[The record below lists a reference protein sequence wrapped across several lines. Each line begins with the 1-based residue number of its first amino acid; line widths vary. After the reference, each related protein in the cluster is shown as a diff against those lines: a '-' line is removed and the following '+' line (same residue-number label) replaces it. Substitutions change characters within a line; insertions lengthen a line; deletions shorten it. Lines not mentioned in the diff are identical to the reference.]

1 MDMVPATYLDNL
13 KRYWRRRKYQRLDD
27 NKKRMKVARLGNN
40 QRRGWKLRLARKLKF
55 KVVLPVKLLT
65 KFHSA
70 YINMMVRLVGDK
82 ETGLFGGKRIPKSGP
97 VPMVASASNE
107 IVDGRMVME
116 IYKRLVSTRELAAL
130 LV

>member
-1 MDMVPATYLDNL
+1 MDMIPATYLDNL

-70 YINMMVRLVGDK
+70 YINMMVVWSVTRRLGFS
-82 ETGLFGGKRIPKSGP
+82 E
-97 VPMVASASNE
+97 
-107 IVDGRMVME
+107 GRGSR
-116 IYKRLVSTRELAAL
+116 KAGRFRWWLALAMKL
-130 LV
+130 